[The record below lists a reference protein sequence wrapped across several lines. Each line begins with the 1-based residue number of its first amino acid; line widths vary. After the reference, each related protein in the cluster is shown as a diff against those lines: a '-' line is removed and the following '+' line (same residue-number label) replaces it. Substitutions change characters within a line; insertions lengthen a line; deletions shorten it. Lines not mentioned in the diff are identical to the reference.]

1 MPGEGRSYL
10 YVHPPYLAVMRLCG
24 ASSSNPILS
33 RSFSYCNTSR
43 SMYCST
49 QVGGRF
55 PLSRKRKTP
64 AKRGI
69 GPNIDPSGVPLPRV
83 YGAFWCK
90 PATRPSL
97 GGPGARGGAG
107 ERNAP
112 PGLRGARPTVELE
125 GGGVEAPS
133 GLRGT
138 LGGPFLN
145 IAPPRQS

>member
-1 MPGEGRSYL
+1 
-10 YVHPPYLAVMRLCG
+10 
-24 ASSSNPILS
+24 
-33 RSFSYCNTSR
+33 
-43 SMYCST
+43 MYRST

-97 GGPGARGGAG
+97 GGPGARGGAW

-112 PGLRGARPTVELE
+112 PGLRGARPTVDLE
-125 GGGVEAPS
+125 GGGCRGPQRVTGNPRRALPEYRPPEAI
-133 GLRGT
+133 LTQR
-138 LGGPFLN
+138 
-145 IAPPRQS
+145 